1 VVPPSARIFKS
12 QRSEREKQAADLLK
26 SELKR
31 EGVTYARLVERLS
44 AIGISEREVNVAN
57 KLALGKFFAAFML
70 GCLKAIGV
78 DSLHFG

>member
-1 VVPPSARIFKS
+1 MVPPSARIFKS
-12 QRSEREKQAADLLK
+12 QRSGWEKQAANLLK

-31 EGVTYARLVERLS
+31 KGVTYAQLVERLS
-44 AIGISEREVNVAN
+44 AIGISKKEVNVAN
-57 KLALGKFFAAFML
+57 ELSRGKFFAAFML